1 MTETVFT
8 TKLKLLKTTRLI
20 LIKIKLRIVS
30 IFSPF
35 FYNFFFPIFYYFF
48 SLPSFRRKIATGEIP
63 NGIFRNSNA
72 LQLMFRFPAWQR
84 FIFRANFY
92 FLTVDRDVTKFKIQ

>member
-30 IFSPF
+30 IFSLF
-35 FYNFFFPIFYYFF
+35 FYNFFFSYFYFF
-48 SLPSFRRKIATGEIP
+48 SLPSFRRKIATREIP